1 MPQTP
6 SDTPTSQAP
15 DTETSEP
22 PVTAI
27 VEVCN
32 KLGLHIRPSRYL
44 SSLAKSYDAIVSVKN
59 NDRVA
64 SADSQLDLLM
74 LLASKGSKLEVSATG
89 PQAAEA
95 VDSIVKLVNDRFGED
110 S

>member
-1 MPQTP
+1 M
-6 SDTPTSQAP
+6 SDQ
-15 DTETSEP
+15 SEDR
-22 PVTAI
+22 VTAS

-44 SSLAKSYDAIVSVKN
+44 SSLAKSYDAVVSVRN

-64 SADSQLDLLM
+64 LADSQLDLLM
-74 LLASKGSKLEVSATG
+74 LLASKGAKLEVSATG

-95 VDSIVKLVNDRFGED
+95 VESIVNLVRDRFGERD
-110 S
+110 